1 MPTRNLIW
9 MSLALAIAVLARGSG
24 DRTPH
29 GSRLGEIIAAV
40 ERSYIERIDADALFD
55 AAVQGVM
62 SKLDENSRYVSRED
76 RADFEA
82 SIDLEFCGVGL
93 ELVGGDSGEGD
104 AGTKRYL
111 EVDGLLPESP
121 AWRAGLSAGDSILAI
136 DGVSTRGMPTSQ
148 AVARLRGR
156 AGSRVVVTVAGS
168 GADAAGMVIRDVE
181 LVRESIR
188 IESVLGD
195 RRRNDGSWDWRLEG
209 RPDVAFIRLTG
220 FGERTREDLE
230 RAITQTLAD
239 NRPSGLVLDLRG
251 NPGGLLTTA
260 VEVADLFLD
269 SRELIVAT
277 RRRPADRS
285 VGDGSGPA
293 PGDAIEAA
301 ADRRLASA
309 GDILDGLPMAVLVD
323 GETASAAEIVAAA
336 LQDHA
341 RARIFGVR
349 TFGKGTVQQI
359 LPLFSDG
366 GLLKVTSSEYLRPNG
381 KAIGRGGLGAGESW
395 GVMPDVGLESAMG
408 RDARRQL
415 AAWRRQ
421 RDLVRPKVDLV
432 RPRSV
437 PDTVHRSNVSSLA
450 DSPERI
456 DAVLGRA
463 VGWLTSIPAPR
474 TPEKNSPPR
483 R

>member
-9 MSLALAIAVLARGSG
+9 MSLALAIAVLACGSG

-29 GSRLGEIIAAV
+29 GRRLGEIIAAV
-40 ERSYIERIDADALFD
+40 ERCYIDRIDADALFD

-62 SKLDENSRYVSRED
+62 GKLDENSRYVSRED

-93 ELVGGDSGEGD
+93 ELAGGDFGD

-121 AWRAGLSAGDSILAI
+121 AWRAGLSAGDAILAI

-156 AGSRVVVTVAGS
+156 AGSRIVVTVAGS
-168 GADAAGMVIRDVE
+168 GADAAGTVVRDVE
-181 LVRESIR
+181 LVRETIR

-209 RPDVAFIRLTG
+209 RPEVAFIRLTG

-251 NPGGLLTTA
+251 NPGGLLTAA

-293 PGDAIEAA
+293 QGDSVEAA

-336 LQDHA
+336 LQDHG
-341 RARIFGVR
+341 RARIFGGR

-408 RDARRQL
+408 RDAKRQL

-421 RDLVRPKVDLV
+421 RELVRPKVDLV
-432 RPRSV
+432 RTRTTPDAAERS
-437 PDTVHRSNVSSLA
+437 DVSSLA